1 MATSLVWL
9 STQHQFERFLPRDSY
24 KTHEIKLFPSLSPCK
39 FSHSRV
45 FAHVQHFL
53 CTLTIGNY
61 LKPDPESAVWKIN
74 TWGASWGLCK
84 HGMEEWVQ
92 RLSLWE
98 VSISSDQHP
107 PGPRGARRCADG
119 SCWERKWSCSS
130 IAVYFCSVVYMCVSS
145 RSECK
150 SYTETIHSNPYGFD
164 RSPNWNTHIFFH
176 FKHSTHLQKEM

>member
-24 KTHEIKLFPSLSPCK
+24 KTQEIKLFPSLSPCK

-74 TWGASWGLCK
+74 TSGASWGLCK
-84 HGMEEWVQ
+84 HGMQEWVQ

-98 VSISSDQHP
+98 VSISA
-107 PGPRGARRCADG
+107 GFI
-119 SCWERKWSCSS
+119 WSAPAWTTWSQE
-130 IAVYFCSVVYMCVSS
+130 MCRWQLLGKKMIVLFHCTVFLLCCIYV
-145 RSECK
+145 CK
-150 SYTETIHSNPYGFD
+150 QQEWVQELH
-164 RSPNWNTHIFFH
+164 WNDP
-176 FKHSTHLQKEM
+176 